1 MPTTDSLPRNARRRR
16 LSPLAMLAAL
26 LLALVFIPAA
36 RAQSGPPAYQ
46 LQYLGPGSPA
56 AINNSGTVAGAR
68 LNGSNYEPL
77 VSVGGGA
84 WSSLPVLPGAV
95 SVFPTDINDA
105 GVIVG
110 VSYNAAF
117 NAVAVRWTPAGGG
130 YTVQEL
136 PRLPGDPS
144 SYATAINNLGQI
156 IGARGALG
164 YIPAAT
170 TGWLYSDTLG
180 VVDLFA
186 TYGWAIA
193 PRDLNDNGLLL
204 GSTERLNLNTG
215 MLEPIPTGPSNYQ
228 PITGVAINNND
239 QMVGTAALGSVS
251 LNVVSVFRY
260 SGGAWSFIA
269 GTSRYT
275 TASSLNN
282 LGDIGYG
289 ELGAGLYLDGLGTY
303 PLGGLLDPAVVGA
316 GWAITGS
323 GAKINDGRQVATI
336 ARNNITGQTGGVLLT
351 PAGTLPPPPAP
362 ANLAGVAHPATSSE
376 PFNAIVLTWDSA
388 GPAVQSY
395 QMERRVS
402 PAGNWTS
409 LSLTPPGLNTGH
421 TDTTVGVGV
430 TYDYRVRAVGVAGSG
445 PWSNIATVTA
455 PTTPLDTTPPSV
467 TILTPANG
475 ATVSGV
481 VAVSAQATDNVGVA
495 TLEISYWNQY
505 LGQEISLG
513 SVSNTGALSANWDT
527 RSLTPATYTLWATA
541 VDALGNWT
549 RAEAT
554 VTVTAAGKLLRVSD
568 ITLSGTV
575 TGNKATI
582 TGLVYVKDGSGQNVA
597 NATVAAR
604 WTLPNGN
611 VKTVSAKTNSAGRVR
626 FVVTNARGTYTLTV
640 TNVTRSGYT
649 FDAPGSVLSKSI
661 TK

>member
-1 MPTTDSLPRNARRRR
+1 MSTIAPHRRDDWPRR
-16 LSPLAMLAAL
+16 LALLAAVL
-26 LLALVFIPAA
+26 VALIIIPTA

-56 AINNSGTVAGAR
+56 AINNSGVVVGAR
-68 LNGSNYEPL
+68 LNGSNYQPL

-95 SVFPTDINDA
+95 TVFPTDINDA

-110 VSYNAAF
+110 VSYDNAF
-117 NAVAVRWTPAGGG
+117 NAVAVRWTPAGNS
-130 YTVQEL
+130 YTIQEL

-156 IGARGALG
+156 IGARRALG

-170 TGWLYSDTLG
+170 TGWLYSDALG

-186 TYGWAIA
+186 TYGWATL
-193 PRDLNDNGLLL
+193 PSDLNDNGLLL
-204 GSTERLNLNTG
+204 GSNERLNLNTG
-215 MLEPIPTGPSNYQ
+215 ILEPIPAGPPNYQ
-228 PITGVAINNND
+228 PITGVAINNSD

-303 PLGGLLDPAVVGA
+303 PLGSLLDPTVVGA

-323 GAKINDGRQVATI
+323 GAKINDSRQVTTV

-376 PFNAIVLTWDSA
+376 PFNAIILTWDSA

-402 PAGNWTS
+402 PAGNWTP
-409 LSLTPPGLNTGH
+409 LSLTPPGLNTSH

-455 PTTPLDTTPPSV
+455 PATPLDTTPPSV
-467 TILTPANG
+467 TILAPANG

-513 SVSNTGALSANWDT
+513 SVSNSGALSANWDT
-527 RSLTPATYTLWATA
+527 RNLTPATYTLWATA
-541 VDALGNWT
+541 ADALGNWT

-554 VTVTAAGKLLRVSD
+554 VTVTAAGKSMRVSD

-575 TGNKATI
+575 KGNKATI
-582 TGLVYVKDGSGQNVA
+582 TGLATVKDGSGQNVA

-611 VKTVSAKTNSAGRVR
+611 VTTVTAKTNSAGRAR
-626 FVVTNARGTYTLTV
+626 FVVTSTRGTYTLTV

-649 FDAPGSVLSKSI
+649 FDAAGSVLSKSI

>member
-1 MPTTDSLPRNARRRR
+1 MSTIAPHRRDDWPRR
-16 LSPLAMLAAL
+16 LALLAAVL
-26 LLALVFIPAA
+26 VALIIIPSA
-36 RAQSGPPAYQ
+36 RAQAGPPAYQ

-56 AINNSGTVAGAR
+56 AINNSGTVVGAR

-130 YTVQEL
+130 YTIQEL

-156 IGARGALG
+156 VGARGALG

-170 TGWLYSDTLG
+170 TGWLYSDALG

-193 PRDLNDNGLLL
+193 PRDLNDHGLLL

-215 MLEPIPTGPSNYQ
+215 ALEPIPAGPPNYQ
-228 PITGVAINNND
+228 PITGVAINNSA
-239 QMVGTAALGSVS
+239 QMVGTAALSSVS

-282 LGDIGYG
+282 LGDIGFG

-316 GWAITGS
+316 GWVITGS

-336 ARNNITGQTGGVLLT
+336 ARNTVTGQTGGVLLT

-376 PFNAIVLTWDSA
+376 PFNAIILTWDSA

-402 PAGNWTS
+402 PAGNWTP
-409 LSLTPPGLNTGH
+409 LSLTPPGLNTSH

-455 PTTPLDTTPPSV
+455 PATPLDTTPPTV

-481 VAVSAQATDNVGVA
+481 VAVAAQATDNVGVA

-513 SVSNTGALSANWDT
+513 SVSNSGALSANWDT

-541 VDALGNWT
+541 ADALGNWT

-554 VTVTAAGKLLRVSD
+554 VTVTAAGKSMRVSD

-575 TGNKATI
+575 KGSQATI
-582 TGLVYVKDGSGQNVA
+582 TGLVYIKDGSGQNVA

-611 VKTVSAKTNSAGRVR
+611 VKTVSAKTNSVGRVR
-626 FVVTNARGTYTLTV
+626 FVVTSARGTYTLTV
-640 TNVTRSGYT
+640 TNVTRNGYT
-649 FDAPGSVLSKSI
+649 FDAAGSVLSKSI